1 MTNTKNL
8 EPVTKQGRDN
18 KGNALKA
25 FHAKEGVKYIK
36 FKLEKADLFLHK
48 NRGQLGASPDGIIY
62 GKCHGISILE
72 VKCPNNIHNS
82 FIKED
87 INKCSFL
94 STDNGEATINKGH
107 KYYTQVISQI
117 QLSQSNQG
125 YFIVWTTKDSFI
137 QIVGKNEAYWEKVSI
152 NLNFFSKDLLQQGC
166 WQSIHCNLVVLVKK
180 YYQKN

>member
-1 MTNTKNL
+1 M
-8 EPVTKQGRDN
+8 
-18 KGNALKA
+18 
-25 FHAKEGVKYIK
+25 YC
-36 FKLEKADLFLHK
+36 
-48 NRGQLGASPDGIIY
+48 
-62 GKCHGISILE
+62 KCHGKIILE

-82 FIKED
+82 FIRED
-87 INKCSFL
+87 IDKCSFL
-94 STDNGEATINKGH
+94 STDNGEVTINKGH

-180 YYQKN
+180 YY

>member
-1 MTNTKNL
+1 M
-8 EPVTKQGRDN
+8 
-18 KGNALKA
+18 
-25 FHAKEGVKYIK
+25 YC
-36 FKLEKADLFLHK
+36 
-48 NRGQLGASPDGIIY
+48 
-62 GKCHGISILE
+62 KCHGKSILE
-72 VKCPNNIHNS
+72 VKCRYNICNS

-137 QIVGKNEAYWEKVSI
+137 EIVGKNEAFWEKVFI
-152 NLNFFSKDLLQQGC
+152 NLDFFQKICCNKAAGN
-166 WQSIHCNLVVLVKK
+166 QSIEIVVLVKK
-180 YYQKN
+180 CYSKNWKSVQRKQICEVFIATNVEFGITVSAKKFSK